1 MPVQADELMGGC
13 FQNGNSH
20 SRHFFRKGGKMSM
33 EDKKFIESIIT
44 DKWYRLQYAA
54 ERGENLAYLRGS
66 FTGFCQ
72 MARLA
77 MIVTDADI
85 ERCQQEAMAR
95 FENREE

>member
-1 MPVQADELMGGC
+1 
-13 FQNGNSH
+13 
-20 SRHFFRKGGKMSM
+20 M

-77 MIVTDADI
+77 MIVSDADI
-85 ERCQQEAMAR
+85 ERCQQEAMTR
-95 FENREE
+95 FEDERRNQHGLRGKGI

>member
-1 MPVQADELMGGC
+1 M
-13 FQNGNSH
+13 N
-20 SRHFFRKGGKMSM
+20 

-54 ERGENLAYLRGS
+54 ERGENLAYLRGG

-77 MIVTDADI
+77 GVVTFADI

-95 FENREE
+95 FENREVRWLAQLGKLPVVEAEEE